1 MSEEDLRRLI
11 ERTHELRG
19 SRVNLGSV
27 PERFAI
33 PVPTGA
39 RLLGSV
45 VRGPQDEPDQV
56 TAYLDVPGDP
66 RAAFDALFAARGF
79 APRARAAFPGQ
90 GGGFEHSMGPMGQG
104 ATYCAGEDGPY
115 YMLGIGEGDPA
126 PTLVSWHSGLGM
138 GYHPCAPQ
146 PHHPMAGMEDVPS
159 LAGPPGVMMQ
169 GGGGGGSPG
178 AWYAHGIAF
187 TDMPATALL
196 AHFAAELERSGAQA
210 LARDAAG
217 SVAWGRW
224 RLSKKDLE
232 TIVGVFAPQSA
243 LRLLVRYTYSPQQQA
258 RQIRGMAGSS
268 WSRLG

>member
-11 ERTHELRG
+11 ERTHELRN
-19 SRVNLGSV
+19 SRVTLGSV
-27 PERFAI
+27 PERFSI
-33 PVPTGA
+33 PVPAGA
-39 RLLGSV
+39 RLLGSI
-45 VRGPQDEPDQV
+45 VRGPEDDPDQV

-79 APRARAAFPGQ
+79 ASRARAAFPGQ
-90 GGGFEHSMGPMGQG
+90 GGGFEHSMGPAGQG

-126 PTLVSWHSGLGM
+126 PVMVGWHSGLGM

-146 PHHPMAGMEDVPS
+146 PHHPMAGMEDIPS

-196 AHFAAELERSGAQA
+196 AHFAAELEGSGAQP
-210 LARDAAG
+210 LAREGAG
-217 SVAWGRW
+217 NVAWGRW
-224 RLSKKDLE
+224 KLAKKDLE

-243 LRLLVRYTYSPQQQA
+243 LRLLVRYTFSPQQQT
-258 RQIRGMAGSS
+258 RQVRRMAGTS